1 MLAYLT
7 IFTTSFVIA
16 FSGAMMPGPFMTMTI
31 GESARSGPW
40 VGPKMI
46 AGHAV
51 LEMVL
56 LVAIFFGL
64 APLFQK
70 DLFFILIALVGGVI
84 MIWMA
89 QSMFRSLPKLELNTS
104 AASEK
109 SRNLYLAGILM
120 SLANP
125 YWIIWW
131 ATIGLGYVL
140 HSQKLG
146 VVGIVIFF
154 VGHILGDL
162 VWYSA
167 ISVAVGKG
175 RKFFGNKTYRILV
188 GTCAAFLSV
197 FALWLVYDGIVKF
210 STIN

>member
-1 MLAYLT
+1 MLSLLT
-7 IFTTSFVIA
+7 IFITSFFIA
-16 FSGAMMPGPFMTMTI
+16 FSGAMMPGPLMTMTI

-51 LEMVL
+51 LEIAL
-56 LVAIFFGL
+56 LLALFFGL
-64 APLFQK
+64 TPLFK
-70 DLFFILIALVGGVI
+70 NEIFFVGVAMVGGLI

-89 QSMFRSLPKLELNTS
+89 QSMFRSLPTLEIKAETTS
-104 AASEK
+104 GK
-109 SRNLYLAGILM
+109 TINLYLAGILM

-140 HSQKLG
+140 VSKELG
-146 VVGIVIFF
+146 FAGIAFFF

-167 ISVAVGKG
+167 ISIAVGKG
-175 RKFFGNKTYRILV
+175 RKFFSNKFYRILV
-188 GTCAAFLSV
+188 GVCAAFLAM
-197 FALWLVYDGIVKF
+197 FAVWLIWDGIMKL
-210 STIN
+210 IKIA

>member
-1 MLAYLT
+1 MLALLT
-7 IFTTSFVIA
+7 IFTTSFFIA
-16 FSGAMMPGPFMTMTI
+16 FSGAMMPGPLMTMTI

-51 LEMVL
+51 LEIIL
-56 LVAIFFGL
+56 LFALFYGL
-64 APLFQK
+64 APLFNNEF
-70 DLFFILIALVGGVI
+70 FFIVVALTGGLI

-89 QSMFRSLPKLELNTS
+89 QSMFRSLPTLEIKAKTTS
-104 AASEK
+104 GK
-109 SRNLYLAGILM
+109 TMNLYLAGILM

-140 HSQKLG
+140 VSKELG
-146 VVGIVIFF
+146 FAGIAFF
-154 VGHILGDL
+154 FAGHILGDL

-167 ISVAVGKG
+167 ISFGVGKG
-175 RKFFGNKTYRILV
+175 RKFFSNKIYRILV
-188 GTCAAFLSV
+188 GACAFLLSL
-197 FALWLVYDGIVKF
+197 FAVWLIWDGIMKLIKF
-210 STIN
+210 G

>member
-1 MLAYLT
+1 MLALLT
-7 IFTTSFVIA
+7 IFTTSFFIA
-16 FSGAMMPGPFMTMTI
+16 FSGAMMPGPLMTMTI

-51 LEMVL
+51 LEIAL
-56 LVAIFFGL
+56 LFALFFGL
-64 APLFQK
+64 APLFK
-70 DLFFILIALVGGVI
+70 NENFFIAVAILGGLIL
-84 MIWMA
+84 IWMA
-89 QSMFRSLPKLELNTS
+89 QSMFRSLPTLEIKAETTS
-104 AASEK
+104 NK
-109 SRNLYLAGILM
+109 TMNLYLAGILM

-140 HSQKLG
+140 VSKELG
-146 VVGIVIFF
+146 FAGIAFFF

-175 RKFFGNKTYRILV
+175 RKFFSNKIYRILV
-188 GTCAAFLSV
+188 GTCAVFLAL
-197 FALWLVYDGIVKF
+197 FAGWLIWDGVGKLVA
-210 STIN
+210 